1 MAMRQESFK
10 HSVFSRSSCASF
22 VQTIRIRD
30 ASCAVRHW
38 YSCHLYGNSARIHRA
53 GAQVLLR
60 SIGKE
65 RFQPLPSVPPHRL
78 FLLIEMVAFIFPIL
92 SQYANIGIICNFRQ
106 PLSIG
111 FHPDRHS
118 LSSIPVDF
126 AQLFLQHTHDS
137 LGRDVQS

>member
-60 SIGKE
+60 NWQGAVSATSFRASSIS
-65 RFQPLPSVPPHRL
+65 FSPSHSLLSALRDIACIIFHRL

-111 FHPDRHS
+111 FHP
-118 LSSIPVDF
+118 LP
-126 AQLFLQHTHDS
+126 L
-137 LGRDVQS
+137 